1 MASTHSADLNQ
12 ILANMQADVLLG
24 KNVEEHY
31 VELLELI
38 NHCNQKVDEA
48 QACQN
53 TVDQISFARV
63 GYELY
68 RLKDAFLLALSNQN
82 K

>member
-1 MASTHSADLNQ
+1 MADAHSADLNQ
-12 ILANMQADVLLG
+12 ILANMQADVILG

-38 NHCNQKVDEA
+38 THCNQKFDEA
-48 QACQN
+48 QASHNIIECA
-53 TVDQISFARV
+53 TLARV

-68 RLKDAFLLALSNQN
+68 RLKDAFLVALENN
-82 K
+82 G